1 MLISEKQ
8 DIRIRG
14 NLGTFGHFIKII
26 NDGNDQDA
34 EWSLSYCAPGFSFT
48 TKDNKL
54 MELAYNYCTSMDML
68 IDVDTKLE
76 DFLTKEE
83 AA

>member
-14 NLGTFGHFIKII
+14 NLGTFGHFIKTIR
-26 NDGNDQDA
+26 DGNDQDA
-34 EWSLSYCAPGFSFT
+34 EWSLSYRAPGFSFT

-83 AA
+83 A